1 MKPAFY
7 CFNLIKIAIPNNIS
21 RTPTTIKQ
29 ILKIFV
35 NSKSNAEVV
44 TVEDKVDVVATEE
57 VLDDV
62 FVDDVFVDDVLLVLF
77 VALVVLRSISNAAK
91 TGEIL
96 EINNKD
102 IIIIKKV
109 FVTFAIYVTS

>member
-1 MKPAFY
+1 MKSAFY

-62 FVDDVFVDDVLLVLF
+62 FVVDVLLVLF

>member
-35 NSKSNAEVV
+35 NSKLNAEVV
-44 TVEDKVDVVATEE
+44 TVEDKVDVVA
-57 VLDDV
+57 
-62 FVDDVFVDDVLLVLF
+62 
-77 VALVVLRSISNAAK
+77 A
-91 TGEIL
+91 
-96 EINNKD
+96 
-102 IIIIKKV
+102 
-109 FVTFAIYVTS
+109 

>member
-35 NSKSNAEVV
+35 NSKSKSEVE
-44 TVEDKVDVVATEE
+44 TVDDNVELLEELLE
-57 VLDDV
+57 VL
-62 FVDDVFVDDVLLVLF
+62 VLPKF
-77 VALVVLRSISNAAK
+77 ISTAAK
-91 TGEIL
+91 
-96 EINNKD
+96 
-102 IIIIKKV
+102 
-109 FVTFAIYVTS
+109 A